1 MKNSQTH
8 FENKVKTILEK
19 DFYFTKHEIS
29 ILWAITSILIG
40 SKNFSL
46 SEVSRIYGRKIGRNF
61 CAQTL
66 KKFSYVQE
74 RIVERFLNEVIS
86 TGTGRTNWYIVID
99 DTLVSKIGQTIFRSF
114 KWYDHTVH
122 RQIQAIGLVTL
133 VLVMDNHPVFFMP
146 FILSSPKQDRF
157 YAKTSDQQ
165 QGMKAQ
171 ASQSMLSYVITYL
184 ISHNVSKE
192 QIFVEADSWYGT
204 KKMRRFIE
212 GFEVNYRLDGK
223 NNLNI
228 QIPNLELIKQANEVR
243 RGPKRKNF
251 MKNVKITRYFG
262 QRGTWKSFL
271 DLQSESR
278 VYFKMAQVNLKKGGQ
293 SLVYAFWDERYQNP
307 KFILTNVKRIRRS
320 SSKTIY
326 YQYQLR
332 WIIEVCHRQLKQEF
346 GLGKCQNRDAWVV
359 SGFIGFI
366 CLLYSIWCF
375 QQHCDMKTGKEL
387 VCCPT
392 WAKEFHKAQ
401 IILLEG

>member
-1 MKNSQTH
+1 MINSQTH
-8 FENKVKTILEK
+8 FENKVTSILEK

-46 SEVSRIYGRKIGRNF
+46 SEVSRVYGKKIGRNL
-61 CAQTL
+61 CSQTL

-74 RIVERFLNEVIS
+74 RIVERFLNEVID
-86 TGTGRTNWYIVID
+86 TGTGRTNWYVVID
-99 DTLVSKIGQTIFRSF
+99 DTLVSKIGKTIFRSF

-157 YAKTSDQQ
+157 YAKTPDQQ

-171 ASQSMLSYVITYL
+171 ASQSMLTYVLTYL
-184 ISHNVSKE
+184 ISHNVSKD

-204 KKMRRFIE
+204 KKMRKFID

-223 NNLNI
+223 NNLNV
-228 QIPNLELIKQANEVR
+228 QIPDLELIKKVNEVR
-243 RGPKRKNF
+243 RGPKRKHF
-251 MKNVKITRYFG
+251 MKNVKITCYFG
-262 QRGTWKSFL
+262 QRETWNSFI
-271 DLQSESR
+271 DLQSGSR

-293 SLVYAFWDERYQNP
+293 SLVYAFWDERYKNP

-346 GLGKCQNRDAWVV
+346 GIGKCQNRDAWVV
-359 SGFIGFI
+359 SGFIGFV
-366 CLLYSIWCF
+366 CLIFSIWCF
-375 QQHCDMKTGKEL
+375 QQHQDMKIGKD
-387 VCCPT
+387 VVRCPT
-392 WAKEFHKAQ
+392 WVKEFHKAQ